1 MVLTPKGKFFSDIC
15 DENDSNLNLKGE
27 TRTFDKPTDLKSC
40 HDEDAPVTA
49 VQNVNVNTL
58 NEGECNVNE
67 RKEDVDTVREG
78 ECCVHEEEGGEILQ
92 VAGEVNNIRRV
103 TDCRD
108 KRCMFCPS
116 YDPAYASAIH
126 GYYFILS

>member
-1 MVLTPKGKFFSDIC
+1 MTPKGKFFSDIC
-15 DENDSNLNLKGE
+15 DENDSNLNFAKGE

-40 HDEDAPVTA
+40 HDEDAPVTT
-49 VQNVNVNTL
+49 VQNVQ

-67 RKEDVDTVREG
+67 KKEDVDTVREG

-92 VAGEVNNIRRV
+92 VAGEAHNIRRV

-126 GYYFILS
+126 GYYFI